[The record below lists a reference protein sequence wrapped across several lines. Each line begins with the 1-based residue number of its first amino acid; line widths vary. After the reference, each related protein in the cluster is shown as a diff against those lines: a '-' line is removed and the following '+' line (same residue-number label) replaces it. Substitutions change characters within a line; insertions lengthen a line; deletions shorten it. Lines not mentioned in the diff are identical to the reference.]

1 LETKATGKRVLALDL
16 VEAGSSLS
24 DGEVKKAREHL
35 PDGITSGML
44 YKDILHIAWPAL
56 MELALTQL
64 VSMADMMMVGG
75 LGHWAISA
83 VGLTTQPKFLLMTI
97 FMALNVGAT
106 ALVARYR
113 GAGDSEK
120 ANAILRQAFI
130 MTFIVSF
137 VSSVL
142 GFIFAR
148 PMVAFMGAETEQT
161 LIEGTV
167 YLKIQMAGLTVVGLT
182 STITACLRGVGD
194 SKTAMIYNLT
204 ANIVNVFFNWLLING
219 NMGFPALGVAE
230 ASIATVIGQTVAFIM
245 AMVVIIRGKR
255 FLALSFKEGFKLQW
269 SHIKSIINIGI
280 PSAIEQLI
288 MRAGMI
294 LYTLTVTSLGDMAY
308 AIHQIAL
315 NILGMSFMLGQAFAV
330 SATSLTGQCLG
341 KKRTDM
347 AEAYGRRTRRSGMIV
362 SIVIGV
368 IFFFFGGSLT
378 WLYNKDPFI
387 VDQGA
392 QIMRLVAFII
402 PFQTSQFILAGALRG
417 AGDTRATAVI
427 SLLTVL
433 AIRPGLSFVFIN
445 FLHFGVLGAWFALGA
460 DQLLRSVLVIARY
473 NSGKWKHIKV

>member
-1 LETKATGKRVLALDL
+1 METKATGKRVLALDL

-219 NMGFPALGVAE
+219 NMGFPALGVAG

-245 AMVVIIRGKR
+245 AMVVIIR
-255 FLALSFKEGFKLQW
+255 
-269 SHIKSIINIGI
+269 
-280 PSAIEQLI
+280 
-288 MRAGMI
+288 
-294 LYTLTVTSLGDMAY
+294 
-308 AIHQIAL
+308 
-315 NILGMSFMLGQAFAV
+315 
-330 SATSLTGQCLG
+330 
-341 KKRTDM
+341 
-347 AEAYGRRTRRSGMIV
+347 
-362 SIVIGV
+362 
-368 IFFFFGGSLT
+368 
-378 WLYNKDPFI
+378 
-387 VDQGA
+387 
-392 QIMRLVAFII
+392 
-402 PFQTSQFILAGALRG
+402 
-417 AGDTRATAVI
+417 
-427 SLLTVL
+427 
-433 AIRPGLSFVFIN
+433 
-445 FLHFGVLGAWFALGA
+445 
-460 DQLLRSVLVIARY
+460 
-473 NSGKWKHIKV
+473 